1 MLPYMLRFSFT
12 RGQKPNLLL
21 WSLKTRVQKPDA
33 DGIFENL
40 KTDATLYV
48 SVLLEPGPKV
58 GRKLQK
64 CHRLLIGFGS
74 AAIEAYKAK

>member
-1 MLPYMLRFSFT
+1 MLRFCCNRGQKSHLLLRSLKT
-12 RGQKPNLLL
+12 RGQKPN
-21 WSLKTRVQKPDA
+21 V

-40 KTDATLYV
+40 NTDATLYA
-48 SVLLEPGPKV
+48 SVLLQPGPKV